1 MIKLEAN
8 GIKVKG
14 SFHGR
19 GKEILLEALRLEW
32 TLRKTLKK
40 NDLAAYMVFC
50 DAVNDPDF
58 LDSMETGSERNKSE
72 SKKEKFEDLFKKLME
87 ELDEEA

>member
-1 MIKLEAN
+1 MIKLEVN
-8 GIKVKG
+8 GTEVKG
-14 SFHGR
+14 KFK
-19 GKEILLEALRLEW
+19 GKGIEVLRDALRLEW

-40 NDLAAYMVFC
+40 NDMAAYMVFC

-58 LDSMETGSERNKSE
+58 LDSMEVGSERNKSE

>member
-14 SFHGR
+14 SFHGH
-19 GKEILLEALRLEW
+19 GDEILIEALILEW

-40 NDLAAYMVFC
+40 NDMAAYMVFC

-58 LDSMETGSERNKSE
+58 LDSMETGSERHKGE
-72 SKKEKFEDLFKKLME
+72 SKKEEFEDLLKKMME
-87 ELDEEA
+87 ALDDEA